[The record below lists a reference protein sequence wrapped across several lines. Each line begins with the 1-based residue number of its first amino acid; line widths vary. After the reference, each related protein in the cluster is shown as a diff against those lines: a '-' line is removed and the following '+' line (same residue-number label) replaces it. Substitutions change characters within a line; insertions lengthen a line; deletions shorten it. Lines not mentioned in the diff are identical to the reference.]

1 MPEGQKYIRQ
11 KGEQTMIARVWKGWT
26 KSENADAYEK
36 LLREV
41 VYPGL
46 RKIRGYQGGYILR
59 KDIQNEAEFI
69 TMNFFDS
76 LDSVKA
82 FSGPDYETP
91 VFEPEAKRLL
101 SRVEPMARHYEVKT
115 TPQS

>member
-1 MPEGQKYIRQ
+1 M
-11 KGEQTMIARVWKGWT
+11 MIARVWKGWT
-26 KSENADAYEK
+26 KRDNADAYEK

-46 RKIRGYQGGYILR
+46 RKISGYHGGYVLR
-59 KDIQNEAEFI
+59 QDIQNEAEFI

-82 FSGPDYETP
+82 FAGPDYEMP

-101 SRVEPMARHYEVKT
+101 SRVEPVARHYEVKI